1 MAKDSSLAVSP
12 NKYSNG
18 GEVSSS
24 VSLASVS
31 NRNNNSM
38 SSDMSMASMSNKYSS
53 GNQMI
58 SDISIPSLYKRYSNG
73 GEVSSSVSLAS
84 SFNRYAE
91 GGEISDTPSPVSISK
106 SENST
111 QNIVS
116 SPSVY
121 IKIDIN
127 NNGQVSSNTEE
138 NKGKNSPFGEDFAQ
152 KLSRQVR
159 DIVKDEMTQQVRVGG
174 VNSQIRRSK

>member
-1 MAKDSSLAVSP
+1 MSMASIS

-18 GEVSSS
+18 
-24 VSLASVS
+24 
-31 NRNNNSM
+31 
-38 SSDMSMASMSNKYSS
+38 
-53 GNQMI
+53 NQMV
-58 SDISIPSLYKRYSNG
+58 SDVSIPSVYKRYANG

-91 GGEISDTPSPVSISK
+91 GGEVSDTSSPISISK

-127 NNGQVSSNTEE
+127 NNGQMSSDTKE
-138 NKGKNSPFGEDFAQ
+138 NKKGKDSPFGEGFAE
-152 KLSRQVR
+152 KMSREVRNIVR
-159 DIVKDEMTQQVRVGG
+159 DEMIQQSRVGG
-174 VNSQIRRSK
+174 INSQIRRVK